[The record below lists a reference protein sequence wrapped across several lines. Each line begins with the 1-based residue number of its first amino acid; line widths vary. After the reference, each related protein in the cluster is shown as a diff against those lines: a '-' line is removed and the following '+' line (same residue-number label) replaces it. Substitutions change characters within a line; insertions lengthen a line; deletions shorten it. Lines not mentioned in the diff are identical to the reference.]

1 MSKRSNKN
9 AHEEWMSFDNVP
21 NLGEQA
27 DDPEDAQPDNSE
39 SDNRN
44 EPVSLDDIKQT
55 VLKEFDERTW
65 RVMEAV
71 LSVHATHLINGIEAC
86 FGLIIEGPSGC
97 GKTTSLRP
105 FEAVHGQF
113 YRSDDITPASFVSH
127 DSSKTE
133 EELRE
138 QDLLPRIK
146 HQTVLNPEMANWF
159 SGDWN
164 TRKEKMGRL
173 VRVMDGNGFVS
184 DSGTHGKRGYQGNYR
199 FNMIGA
205 TTPLD
210 SNDWKIMG
218 HTGNRFLF
226 HEMPSD
232 NDSEA
237 VKEAVF
243 GETEYGKKIEAVRE
257 VIYDYLIE
265 LWETH
270 DGPKSVSWESMPTNS
285 IQDDMEYLAELIR
298 HARAP
303 IADSEPEP
311 EDTTRVLSML
321 RDLARG
327 HALLHG
333 RTHIE
338 RDDIDVCSRVAL
350 STMPH
355 KRRQLI
361 REVVR
366 LNPQNHLKTSEVEK
380 RINVSKP
387 TAQSRMKTVAN
398 LNIGHLGEKTVQGG
412 NAQILAVNPEFVW
425 PDSLPYPSL

>member
-1 MSKRSNKN
+1 MSGSPN
-9 AHEEWMSFDNVP
+9 EDEWMSF
-21 NLGEQA
+21 
-27 DDPEDAQPDNSE
+27 E
-39 SDNRN
+39 SDTNPFTTDDGSGTSPP
-44 EPVSLDDIKQT
+44 EPAGSIPSPARIEEVVCSR
-55 VLKEFDERTW
+55 FDERSW
-65 RVMEAV
+65 RVIEAI
-71 LSVHATHLINGIEAC
+71 LSVHATHLLDGVESC

-97 GKTTSLRP
+97 GKTTCLRP
-105 FEAVHGQF
+105 FEGVHGQF

-146 HQTVLNPEMANWF
+146 HQTLLNPEMANWF
-159 SGDWN
+159 SGDWSA
-164 TRKEKMGRL
+164 RKEKMGRL

-232 NDSEA
+232 DDSKA

-243 GETEYGKKIEAVRE
+243 GEAEYGEKIEAVHD
-257 VIYDYLIE
+257 VIDDYLTE
-265 LWETH
+265 LWQTH
-270 DGPKSVSWESMPTNS
+270 DGPEGITWDSTPTNS
-285 IQDDMEYLAELIR
+285 IQENLRYLAELVR
-298 HARAP
+298 YARAP
-303 IADSEPEP
+303 LTDSEPEP
-311 EDTTRVLSML
+311 EDPRRVLSML

-338 RDDIDVCSRVAL
+338 KSDLGVCSRVAL

-355 KRRQLI
+355 KRRKLI

-366 LNPQNHLKTSEVEK
+366 LNPQGYLRTSDVAEH
-380 RINVSKP
+380 IDVSKP
-387 TAQSRMKTVAN
+387 TAKNRMETIAD

-412 NAQILAVNPEFVW
+412 DAQILAVNPELAW
-425 PDSLPYPSL
+425 PDDLPFPDL